1 MTACNNHLIYPC
13 INAIIEVLVN
23 ANNIIHL
30 YMLEEILKKIG
41 LNEKEAQVYLSLLEL
56 GSQPA
61 SVVGKKA
68 NINRSTTYL
77 VLDSLIQRGYVN
89 EHVRADV
96 KYFAA
101 ADPQVIVQGLEQ
113 QEHTVNESRK
123 ELISLL
129 PDFYSLTNPLSIKP
143 KVRFYEGEE
152 GVKRAMNDTLNSSE
166 PLCSWSAFDSWLQVT
181 PTLHKYIKEYAR
193 LRAEKYKIPLK
204 VIVPDTQEV
213 RKYLLEQYPPL
224 KEKKD
229 PLMEI
234 RWAPKD
240 VPVFR
245 NETNIY
251 DDKVSIVSLARNELL
266 GVVIE
271 SHEIAQLHKAMFQM
285 AWKAGIKN

>member
-1 MTACNNHLIYPC
+1 
-13 INAIIEVLVN
+13 
-23 ANNIIHL
+23 
-30 YMLEEILKKIG
+30 MLGDILRKIG
-41 LNEKEAQVYLSLLEL
+41 LNEKEAHVYLSLLEL

-68 NINRSTTYL
+68 HINRSTTYL
-77 VLDSLIQRGYVN
+77 VLDSLIQKGYVN

-101 ADPQVIVQGLEQ
+101 ADPQVIVQNLEQ
-113 QEHTVNESRK
+113 LKHTVDENRK
-123 ELISLL
+123 ELINLL
-129 PDFYSLTNPLSIKP
+129 PDFYALTNPLSIKP

-152 GVKRAMNDTLNSSE
+152 GVKRAMNDSLNASKS
-166 PLCSWSAFDSWLQVT
+166 LYAWSAFDSWLKST
-181 PTLHKYIKEYAR
+181 PSLQKYIKDYAR
-193 LRAEKYKIPLK
+193 LRAQKYKIPVK
-204 VIVPDTQEV
+204 VIVLDKPEV
-213 RKYLLEQYPPL
+213 RKYLLKQYPPL

-240 VPVFR
+240 VPAFN

-251 DDKVSIVSLARNELL
+251 DDKVSIVSLAKNELL

-285 AWKAGIKN
+285 AWKSGKKT

>member
-1 MTACNNHLIYPC
+1 
-13 INAIIEVLVN
+13 
-23 ANNIIHL
+23 
-30 YMLEEILKKIG
+30 MLTGILTKIG
-41 LNEKEAQVYLSLLEL
+41 LNAKESQVYLSLLEL

-61 SVVGKKA
+61 SVIGKKA

-77 VLDSLIQRGYVN
+77 ILDALIQKGYVN

-101 ADPQVIVQGLEQ
+101 ADPQVIVQSLEQ
-113 QEHTVNESRK
+113 QEHTIDENRK
-123 ELISLL
+123 ELIDLL

-166 PLCSWSAFDSWLQVT
+166 PLYSWCAFDSWLKVT
-181 PTLHKYIKEYAR
+181 PSLHKYIKDYAK
-193 LRAEKYKIPLK
+193 LRAEKYKIPVR
-204 VIVPDTQEV
+204 VIVPDKPEV
-213 RKYLLEQYPPL
+213 RDYLLHDYPPL
-224 KEKKD
+224 QDNKN

-234 RWAPKD
+234 RWLPKD
-240 VPVFR
+240 IPAFN

-251 DDKVSIVSLARNELL
+251 DDKVSIVSLAKNELH

-285 AWKAGIKN
+285 AWKAGKKT